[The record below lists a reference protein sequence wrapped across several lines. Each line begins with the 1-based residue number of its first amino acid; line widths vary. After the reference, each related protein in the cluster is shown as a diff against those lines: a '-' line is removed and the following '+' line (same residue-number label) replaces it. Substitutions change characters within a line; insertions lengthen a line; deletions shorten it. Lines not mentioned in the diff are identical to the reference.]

1 MFPDEEDEEELIPAI
16 ALINSQQ
23 ALIDLIE
30 HRSENGMVGI
40 EELEIPDHLLFE
52 DYEMLDNIT
61 SFNVV
66 DNYLRLDEYEQN
78 QIKEHEEPVGLHKR
92 FRNWSTAQFKD
103 KLSSILDDSGQ
114 KEISE

>member
-61 SFNVV
+61 SCNVV

-78 QIKEHEEPVGLHKR
+78 LIKEHEEPVGPHKR
-92 FRNWSTAQFKD
+92 FRN
-103 KLSSILDDSGQ
+103 
-114 KEISE
+114 